1 MNTYSINSLTIDRS
15 NRAILKI
22 STVTGIRFVIVSVKD
37 LKTIFGLNNIE
48 GLKYIQ
54 FPTAEF
60 SLREATIVSEDADI
74 TVAEY
79 SGHHLITAQEYS
91 FKPNDNYEI
100 FINKDFEDVC
110 DYFMS
115 QI

>member
-1 MNTYSINSLTIDRS
+1 MNTYSIISVTANRN
-15 NRAILKI
+15 NRAVLEIRI
-22 STVTGIRFVIVSVKD
+22 GFRVQTITVSMND
-37 LKTIFGLNNIE
+37 LKTIFGLNSLE
-48 GLKYIQ
+48 GMKYIH

-60 SLREATIVSEDADI
+60 SLRKTTIVSEDVDI
-74 TVAEY
+74 AVAEY

-91 FKPNDNYEI
+91 FKPNDNYEV